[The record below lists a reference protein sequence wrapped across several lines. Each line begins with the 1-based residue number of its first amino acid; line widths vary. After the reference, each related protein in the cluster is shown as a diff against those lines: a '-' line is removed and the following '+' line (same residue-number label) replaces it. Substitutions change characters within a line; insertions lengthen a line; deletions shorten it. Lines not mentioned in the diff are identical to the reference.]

1 MQSLTALG
9 KPALLQV
16 YPNSGHGF
24 LIYQNREKQC
34 HGTASVQFREA
45 RRAWQ
50 DVVTFLRQQ
59 LG

>member
-1 MQSLTALG
+1 MVQSLTALG

-16 YPNSGHGF
+16 Y
-24 LIYQNREKQC
+24 LQWRLRREKQR